1 VPFALVRSKSVFVGS
16 WQTRSIGVQKI
27 KGIRRSVIRQS
38 PEVRTVVAAMLNPP
52 IEPME
57 AVQVDEIPEDG
68 DWQYEPKWD
77 GFRCLIF
84 RRDSDVYLQSKAGQP
99 LGRYFPEIVRAAED
113 LKPKWWV
120 LDGELALPVGLS
132 FSFDQL
138 LQRIHPAASRVTRL
152 AKETPAIYIAF
163 DLLMVTKQ
171 DVLMD
176 TPLSKRCCR
185 LEEFSKN
192 FRTSERFRLSP
203 NSLELK
209 QVRAWFK
216 EIGNN
221 LDGVVCKQ
229 RDSGYVSGVSA
240 AFQKIK
246 NYRSI
251 DCVVGG
257 FRYATDGNGVGSLL
271 LGLYDDKGKLNHVGF
286 TSGIKASERKSLAKR
301 LEKIIGPPGFDG
313 NAPGGKSRWTP
324 QGSREWKPL
333 RPELVVEVC
342 YDHFTGGR
350 FRHGTRLLRWR
361 PDKAPR
367 QCRYT
372 QLPKPSGKIFGLLQE
387 TNSVDRNGKPTILT
401 AEQ

>member
-1 VPFALVRSKSVFVGS
+1 
-16 WQTRSIGVQKI
+16 
-27 KGIRRSVIRQS
+27 
-38 PEVRTVVAAMLNPP
+38 MLNPP

-57 AVQVDEIPEDG
+57 AVQVDDIPEDG

-84 RRDSDVYLQSKAGQP
+84 RRDRDVYLQSKAGQP

-138 LQRIHPAASRVTRL
+138 LQRIHPAASRITRL

-171 DVLMD
+171 DILLD
-176 TPLSKRCCR
+176 SPLSKRR
-185 LEEFSKN
+185 RLLEEFSKN
-192 FRTSERFRLSP
+192 FRTTDRFRLSP

-240 AFQKIK
+240 AFQKVK

-257 FRYATDGNGVGSLL
+257 FRYATNGNGVGSLL

-301 LEKIIGPPGFDG
+301 LEKIIDPPGFDG
-313 NAPGGKSRWTP
+313 NAPGGKSRWAP
-324 QGSREWKPL
+324 QEPREWKPL

-372 QLPKPSGKIFGLLQE
+372 QLPKPSGKILELLQE
-387 TNSVDRNGKPTILT
+387 TKR
-401 AEQ
+401 